1 MSESC
6 MEFERAGTHVLDEIK
21 RQGFFP
27 NGVSWRKLDGPSPK
41 DEDSELGEDSVNG
54 TLRKL
59 LFGSGPDAFPG
70 FTWDKQIVAT
80 NIYYPFDKYHYDD
93 SQFFID
99 TEHWHMVV
107 KIQLDG
113 LYRVTYGELGG
124 LSNEELKE
132 RLEQKFRRI
141 LPGNS
146 GPEEYELVN
155 FSPYKVHQR
164 CVEEMR
170 MGRCLLVAD
179 AAHLCNPFGGLG
191 LTVGI
196 VDVGS
201 LYDCLLRIHTGQ
213 ADDSILYKYDEVR

>member
-1 MSESC
+1 MAVVKWGWEVIDVGDVGDDDSDEAQVGEEPGEKKVTPGNGNGNTGKAWVKAKTTS
-6 MEFERAGTHVLDEIK
+6 GTTEILK
-21 RQGFFP
+21 ADYIVAC
-27 NGVSWRKLDGPSPK
+27 NGANS
-41 DEDSELGEDSVNG
+41 

-93 SQFFID
+93 SQLFID
-99 TEHWHMVV
+99 TEHWHMVA

-132 RLEQKFRRI
+132 RLEQKFRSI
-141 LPGNS
+141 LPDNS

-155 FSPYKVHQR
+155 FSPYKIHQM

-179 AAHLCNPFGGLG
+179 AAHLCNPL
-191 LTVGI
+191 
-196 VDVGS
+196 
-201 LYDCLLRIHTGQ
+201 
-213 ADDSILYKYDEVR
+213 